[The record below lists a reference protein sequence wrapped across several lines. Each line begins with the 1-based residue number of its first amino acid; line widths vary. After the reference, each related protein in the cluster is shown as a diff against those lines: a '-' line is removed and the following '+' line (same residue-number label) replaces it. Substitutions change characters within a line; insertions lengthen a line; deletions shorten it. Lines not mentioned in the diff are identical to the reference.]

1 MARTTGSGLAAALDG
16 LSGRLGRGL
25 VAGLAGTAAMTVSS
39 TVEAKLSGRG
49 ASSTPADALETV
61 TKVQPVDDSGEA
73 RLNTLGH
80 WGYGTSW
87 GTARGLLDEV
97 GLRGPLASVAH
108 FAAVL
113 GAEQVLLPA
122 LGVAK
127 PTPAYG
133 ATAAATD
140 ALHHA
145 MYAGTVGLVYDWLAR
160 H

>member
-1 MARTTGSGLAAALDG
+1 MPRCTEAGLALALDR

-25 VAGLAGTAAMTVSS
+25 VAGLVGTAAMTMSS
-39 TVEAKLSGRG
+39 TVEAKLSERG
-49 ASSTPADALETV
+49 SSSIPADALETV
-61 TKVQPVDDSGEA
+61 AKVQPADDSGKA

-87 GTARGLLDEV
+87 GTARGLLDEL

-122 LGVAK
+122 LGVAR

-133 ATAAATD
+133 AAATATD
-140 ALHHA
+140 VLHHA
-145 MYAGTVGLVYDWLAR
+145 VYASTVGLVYDWLAR